1 MTNQRSPYPKK
12 GRRRRIRYDRVLLVV
27 LPLLILIFL
36 ITRCATHSGDSN
48 APTTAP
54 AATDQKE
61 TEHTEP
67 TADYSNAIYLSP
79 SNQADKLYADNQTKE
94 SDVMREIANQ
104 TADLLT
110 AEGYTVVVAG
120 ETDSLPN
127 KLAAAETGHF
137 AAYIALHSDAG
148 EDT

>member
-48 APTTAP
+48 APATPTTAP

-79 SNQADKLYADNQTKE
+79 SNQADKLYVDNQAKE

-120 ETDSLPN
+120 ETDS
-127 KLAAAETGHF
+127 
-137 AAYIALHSDAG
+137 
-148 EDT
+148 